1 LKESILSE
9 VEDIRY
15 IDASSL
21 RIALVIDKKEKP
33 FKVKATAE
41 VQASFSHNFLSKKNN
56 YVEKLKYTISGMNKE
71 EAKKNLLNN
80 SKISNVEINTRP
92 FFMKNISTIPSNIEF
107 IVED

>member
-1 LKESILSE
+1 MNHFTLNGTIKITTYTYNTQLVLNHLKGILKESILSE

-21 RIALVIDKKEKP
+21 RIALVISKKEKP

-56 YVEKLKYTISGMNKE
+56 YVEKLKYTI
-71 EAKKNLLNN
+71 A
-80 SKISNVEINTRP
+80 
-92 FFMKNISTIPSNIEF
+92 
-107 IVED
+107 